1 MTRTLSLL
9 FLSSLV
15 VVGCKQ
21 SGGADFG
28 DGPENDARFITDIY
42 TWQCEEGGTNFY
54 EGVFA
59 FNVSLEVAPDA
70 LVPRALPAA
79 GGCSAELSMFGAD
92 ANSELANI
100 PAIDDEPRWQT
111 LEEDGEILDSGELEL
126 VSEGWYYDEVFDNVH
141 NCSTAEDL
149 LSGGTYLDGAG
160 SLTGALT
167 PEPGAIN
174 DVTLTS
180 ASDYEQTGFE
190 FGEEIEIEW
199 DAEGWDEAWIQIRRE
214 RNGEAWEYVTCNA
227 TGMDSF
233 VLDEGVWSLMTEN
246 LGDVFNNVYVAF
258 QNHSMQEMENG
269 QKVEVATRAMH
280 VAVAYD

>member
-1 MTRTLSLL
+1 MSSKPTLVLL
-9 FLSSLV
+9 SALAIA
-15 VVGCKQ
+15 GCKQ

-28 DGPENDARFITDIY
+28 EGPENDARFIADVY
-42 TWQCEEGGTNFY
+42 TWQCEEGGTNYY

-79 GGCSAELSMFGAD
+79 GGCSADLSMFGAD
-92 ANSELANI
+92 TNSLLGNI
-100 PAIDDEPRWQT
+100 PEIEDEPRWETKQ
-111 LEEDGEILDSGELEL
+111 DSGELENL
-126 VSEGWYYDEVFDNVH
+126 TDGWYFDEVFDNVH
-141 NCSTAEDL
+141 NCQTTDDL
-149 LSGGTYLDGAG
+149 LSGGTSLLGAG
-160 SLTGALT
+160 SLSGAVT
-167 PEPGAIN
+167 PDPGTIH

-180 ASDYEQTGFE
+180 TSDYAETGFE

-227 TGMDSF
+227 TGYEDF
-233 VLDEGVWSLMTEN
+233 VLGDDVWSLMTED
-246 LGDVFNNVYVAF
+246 LGEVFNNVYVAF
-258 QNHSMQEMENG
+258 QNHGMQEMEDG